1 MFKFKAKQKIFD
13 VGGIM
18 FGGQPGELPTVLI
31 GSIFY
36 FGHKKIELDEAKGT
50 FNQEKA
56 EQLINEQESLSDL
69 TGNPSMIE
77 VVGATPEAMENE
89 IDFVAEVTEVPFMI
103 SSELPSA
110 LIAGAQYVYEL
121 GLQDKVIYN
130 SLLKGTSKEELEVVK
145 DSEIKAA
152 VLLAKNPLEET
163 ATGKVEV
170 TKDVLKLAERAEVDK
185 PIIDVASQAFGV
197 RMGAAARAIYLLKDE
212 YGYPVG
218 MGTGNVITTS
228 DWARSKLSRE
238 ILRTTYGSVNAIC
251 QILGANWLLYG
262 PIQYAKYIFPSVA
275 IADSY
280 VLTAAAEIGAK
291 PYIQGM
297 HPLFKLLRG

>member
-1 MFKFKAKQKIFD
+1 MFKFKAEQKIFD
-13 VGGIM
+13 IGGIM

-36 FGHKKIELDEAKGT
+36 FGHTKIELDEAKGT
-50 FNQEKA
+50 FNQGKA
-56 EQLINEQESLSDL
+56 EDLINEQQTLSDL
-69 TGNPSMIE
+69 TGNPGMVE

-89 IDFVAEVTEVPFMI
+89 IDFISEVTDMPFMI

-110 LIAGAQYVYEL
+110 LITGAQYVAEI

-130 SLLKGTSKEELEVVK
+130 SLLKGMSKEELEVVK
-145 DSEIKAA
+145 DSGINAA

-163 ATGKVEV
+163 ASGKVKVAE
-170 TKDVLKLAERAEVDK
+170 DVLRLAERAEVDK

-197 RMGAAARAIYLLKDE
+197 RMGAAARAIYLLKDK

-238 ILRTTYGSVNAIC
+238 ILRTTYSSVNVIS

-280 VLTAAAEIGAK
+280 VLTAAAEIGTK
-291 PYIQGM
+291 PYIEGM
-297 HPLFKLLRG
+297 HPLFKMLRG